1 MQDIINISCL
11 VSNQIEKRCPLVNDN
26 MIQELLY
33 GLNTIYGTVLLQVI
47 LYGSVAR
54 NTNTSESDID
64 IAVILDTNNTK
75 DYEEALLD
83 FIVDMNLKYDRVF
96 SIIDIKVSDFIKWEN
111 SLPFF
116 KNVKK
121 DGVVLWKAA

>member
-1 MQDIINISCL
+1 M
-11 VSNQIEKRCPLVNDN
+11 EKRCSLLNDTI
-26 MIQELLY
+26 IQELLN
-33 GLNTIYGTVLLQVI
+33 GLNAIYGTALLQVI

-64 IAVILDTNNTK
+64 IAVILNTNDTK
-75 DYEEALLD
+75 GYEEALLD
-83 FIVDMNLKYDRVF
+83 LVVDMNLKYNKVF
-96 SIIDIKVSDFIKWEN
+96 SIIDIQVSDFKKWEN
-111 SLPFF
+111 TLPFF

>member
-1 MQDIINISCL
+1 MSYLILNLIG
-11 VSNQIEKRCPLVNDN
+11 KRCSLVNDS
-26 MIQELLY
+26 MIKELLN
-33 GLNTIYGTVLLQVI
+33 GLNTIYGTALLQVI

-75 DYEEALLD
+75 YYEEALLD
-83 FIVDMNLKYDRVF
+83 FIVDMNLQYDRVF
-96 SIIDIKVSDFIKWEN
+96 SIIDIQVSDFKKWEN

>member
-1 MQDIINISCL
+1 MSYLILSLIG
-11 VSNQIEKRCPLVNDN
+11 KRCSLVNDS
-26 MIQELLY
+26 MIKELLN
-33 GLNTIYGTVLLQVI
+33 GLNTIYETALLQVI

-75 DYEEALLD
+75 YYEEALLD
-83 FIVDMNLKYDRVF
+83 FIVDMNLQYDRVF
-96 SIIDIKVSDFIKWEN
+96 SIIDIQVSDFKKWEN

>member
-1 MQDIINISCL
+1 M
-11 VSNQIEKRCPLVNDN
+11 NDS
-26 MIQELLY
+26 MIQELLN
-33 GLNTIYGTVLLQVI
+33 GLNTIYGAVLLQVI

-75 DYEEALLD
+75 YYEEALLD
-83 FIVDMNLKYDRVF
+83 FIVEMNLQYDRVF
-96 SIIDIKVSDFIKWEN
+96 SIIDIQVSDFKKWEN

>member
-1 MQDIINISCL
+1 
-11 VSNQIEKRCPLVNDN
+11 

>member
-1 MQDIINISCL
+1 M
-11 VSNQIEKRCPLVNDN
+11 NDN

-75 DYEEALLD
+75 DYEEPLLD

>member
-1 MQDIINISCL
+1 
-11 VSNQIEKRCPLVNDN
+11 
-26 MIQELLY
+26 MIQELLN
-33 GLNTIYGTVLLQVI
+33 GLNTIYGTALLQVI

-75 DYEEALLD
+75 YYEEALLD
-83 FIVDMNLKYDRVF
+83 FIVEMNLQYDRVF
-96 SIIDIKVSDFIKWEN
+96 SIIDIQVSDFKKWEN

-121 DGVVLWKAA
+121 DGVVLWTAA

>member
-1 MQDIINISCL
+1 
-11 VSNQIEKRCPLVNDN
+11 VNDS

-33 GLNTIYGTVLLQVI
+33 GLNAIYETALLQVI

-83 FIVDMNLKYDRVF
+83 FIVDMNLKHDRVF
-96 SIIDIKVSDFIKWEN
+96 SIIDIKASDFKKWEN

>member
-1 MQDIINISCL
+1 
-11 VSNQIEKRCPLVNDN
+11 

-64 IAVILDTNNTK
+64 IAVILDTINTK
-75 DYEEALLD
+75 DYEEPLLD

-111 SLPFF
+111 TLPFF

>member
-1 MQDIINISCL
+1 M
-11 VSNQIEKRCPLVNDN
+11 NDN

-64 IAVILDTNNTK
+64 IAVILDTINTK
-75 DYEEALLD
+75 DYEEPLLD

-111 SLPFF
+111 TLPFF

>member
-1 MQDIINISCL
+1 
-11 VSNQIEKRCPLVNDN
+11 

-75 DYEEALLD
+75 DYEEPLLD

>member
-1 MQDIINISCL
+1 MPFGRNLIG
-11 VSNQIEKRCPLVNDN
+11 ERCSFVNDS
-26 MIQELLY
+26 MIKELLY
-33 GLNTIYGTVLLQVI
+33 GLNDIYGNTLLQVI

-64 IAVILDTNNTK
+64 IAIILDTKNIK

-83 FIVDMNLKYDRVF
+83 FVVDMNLKYDRVF
-96 SIIDIKVSDFIKWEN
+96 SVIDIQVSDFKKWEN